1 MPVANHFSVNK
12 SNQIKDLRKQ
22 GLSQRKIA
30 ESIGVDRKT
39 VARHLP
45 CEKPKGAKAPTDSDV
60 NQADLPEPA
69 SHPKPRSASQ
79 CEPFRQAITELLK
92 QGLHA
97 QRIHQDLTAEH
108 GFDGSYYSVRRFVK
122 TLKSESPEA
131 FRRIEVEPGPNGLI
145 SLNDSWTLYAW
156 SHWIKRGQDDGK
168 SLEKVV
174 ILHVDDHTD
183 LMTPRLAMS
192 VEDWRDS
199 ITGEVFDLTQPE
211 TVRSA
216 VLSGAIGV
224 GSFMSPFLHAVPRV
238 EMRHLSKTTPTKST
252 QDHLI
257 TTNSIEDTILH
268 PGGFRPAVALSKL
281 SSAEL
286 DLVDP
291 DSPTKRYR
299 FTRHLRD
306 WLAGI
311 PDSPILLHIDMDYF
325 NNRFDGDSDWEESAS
340 RHDPPLLSVLKSIDE
355 LFAAIDASG
364 VSEQIEDVSVGI
376 SPRFFP
382 AEMWRPCVEKLNDRL
397 APLGF
402 GISPGGQPASN
413 SFDASLHGRRD
424 H

>member
-1 MPVANHFSVNK
+1 MSVHVKKFN
-12 SNQIKDLRKQ
+12 L
-22 GLSQRKIA
+22 
-30 ESIGVDRKT
+30 
-39 VARHLP
+39 
-45 CEKPKGAKAPTDSDV
+45 
-60 NQADLPEPA
+60 PA
-69 SHPKPRSASQ
+69 SKLPSCAAERRTRLDAYFDDLLASVEMVDDVWEVDLNWPSTADYYIDPDLQ
-79 CEPFRQAITELLK
+79 S
-92 QGLHA
+92 GL
-97 QRIHQDLTAEH
+97 DWWCP
-108 GFDGSYYSVRRFVK
+108 G
-122 TLKSESPEA
+122 TLVGDIRK
-131 FRRIEVEPGPNGLI
+131 EVSHGPNGLI

-156 SHWIKRGQDDGK
+156 SHWIKRRQDDGK

-192 VEDWRDS
+192 VDDWRDS
-199 ITGEVFDLTQPE
+199 ITGDVFDLTKPK

-238 EMRHLSKTTPTKST
+238 ELRHLSKTTPTEST

-257 TTNSIEDTILH
+257 IATSIEDTILQ
-268 PGGFRPAVALSKL
+268 PGGSRPAVALSKP

-286 DLVDP
+286 VLVDS
-291 DSPTKRYR
+291 DSPTKWYR
-299 FTRHLRD
+299 FTRNLRD

-340 RHDPPLLSVLKSIDE
+340 RHDPPLVSVLKSIDE
-355 LFAAIDASG
+355 LFAAIEASG
-364 VSEQIEDVSVGI
+364 VREQIEDVSVGI

-382 AEMWRPCVEKLNDRL
+382 AEMWRPCVERLNDRL

-402 GISPGGQPASN
+402 GISPPGGQPASN
-413 SFDASLHGRRD
+413 DFDASLHGKRD